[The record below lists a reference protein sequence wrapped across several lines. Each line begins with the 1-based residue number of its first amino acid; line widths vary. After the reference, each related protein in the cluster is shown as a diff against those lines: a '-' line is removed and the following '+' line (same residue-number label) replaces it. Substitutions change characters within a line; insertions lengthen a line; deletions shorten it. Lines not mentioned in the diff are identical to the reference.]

1 MESLSRLQLYRDML
15 SNERRQIYTSDQ
27 IAVLKVNVELL
38 SGIEELFLSQDEFPE
53 QKEIKDPLILDILRN
68 NISKTRENMVTDKEA
83 NRLLSKLDKLVNE
96 YANKKENEAQ
106 NSRNLFNK
114 IINELGEYNSKPL
127 KDGEM
132 PTPNR
137 EKEGKAQ
144 VFLSHA
150 YDDKLY
156 AWALFEYFYSH
167 GIYLYVDWMHH
178 EKMVD
183 GIKLKMDL
191 QKELDGSEQLLFLRT
206 INSELNIQGKQML
219 RSWCAWELGNFYRNK
234 SDEKYMINL
243 YSVESYKNH
252 FSIQLHGLKLY
263 TGISSGLLSGMLINS
278 KEE

>member
-15 SNERRQIYTSDQ
+15 SNERNGIYTSDQ
-27 IAVLKVNVELL
+27 ITVLKVNVEIL

-53 QKEIKDPLILDILRN
+53 QKEIKDPIILNTLRN
-68 NISKTRENMVTDKEA
+68 NMSKIRESLETDKEA
-83 NRLLSKLDKLVNE
+83 NRLLSKLDKFVND
-96 YANKKENEAQ
+96 YANKREDEAQ

-114 IINELGEYNSKPL
+114 IINELGVYNSKPL

-137 EKEGKAQ
+137 EKEGKVQ

-156 AWALFEYFYSH
+156 AWALFEYFYSR

-178 EKMVD
+178 KKMVD

-191 QKELDGSEQLLFLRT
+191 QKELDGSKQLLFLRT
-206 INSELNIQGKQML
+206 INSELDIQGKQML

-234 SDEKYMINL
+234 RGEKYIINL
-243 YSVESYKNH
+243 YSVESYKNDYN
-252 FSIQLHGLKLY
+252 IQLHGLKLY
-263 TGISSGLLSGMLINS
+263 TGISSGLLSGMIIRS
-278 KEE
+278 E